1 MAKQITKVIQQE
13 VSVTVCDVCRKEL
26 PRDDVNIDISW
37 SKNCPYDN
45 CYDDWGSLNFCS
57 YEHFVEGA
65 HKILDVVYGDEDFMM
80 QRLTITASST
90 AQDGAL
96 IGILKSLALADTNQ
110 LEKGTE

>member
-1 MAKQITKVIQQE
+1 MAQQVTKTIKTE
-13 VSVTVCDVCRKEL
+13 VKVTVCDVCRVEL
-26 PRDDVNIDISW
+26 PYHDASIDISW

-65 HKILDVVYGDEDFMM
+65 SKITEQVEANEDFMM
-80 QRLTITASST
+80 QHLTITASST

-96 IGILKSLALADTNQ
+96 IGILKSLSKVEQ
-110 LEKGTE
+110 PE